1 MIYKNISLKPYN
13 TFGLDYK
20 ASTFIVLNSEEEL
33 YSLIKERGIQ
43 KNSCFI
49 MGGGSN
55 LLITKDY
62 KGTIIHPVIEG
73 IRVEEKND
81 QYVVISSGCG
91 IKWDELVKWCVNYGY
106 SGLENL
112 SLIPGSVG
120 ASPVQNIGAY
130 GIEVKDIIEKVQTVN
145 LVNGSIVEFTNNDC
159 RFGYRNSIFKD
170 ELKGKYMVTR
180 VYFRLSVSPLFN
192 TKYGAL
198 NDEALRLGGLDLKNI
213 RQAVINIR
221 QSKLPDPAVIGNA
234 GSFFKNPVVEN
245 SIAENLKSR
254 HSDIPVYPDSS
265 GRKKLAAGWLIEQ
278 SGWKGK
284 RIGDAGVHDKQALV
298 IVNYGNATGQEILDL
313 SEKVKQSVLDK
324 FGITLEREVEVL

>member
-43 KNSCFI
+43 INSCFI